1 MIPPRFPHR
10 TILTI
15 VLAVLA
21 IIAAPAP
28 ASAEPGSGAEVV
40 HSSQCQTFDDGTT
53 FCSQS
58 HSVFQGIGTPSGN
71 GSLVQLIRFE
81 NSVTAPGCSDT
92 SQGFSRNHL
101 LSKDGTDQEFH
112 FAFTNHSTFD
122 CDGVTVDCITTLS
135 FHLSNGVIQFVR
147 EETVCTDPS

>member
-1 MIPPRFPHR
+1 MDCPRFPHR

-28 ASAEPGSGAEVV
+28 ASAEPGGAEVV
-40 HSSQCQTFDDGTT
+40 HINQCQFFDDGST
-53 FCSQS
+53 FCSNS
-58 HSVFQGIGTPSGN
+58 RSVFQASGTPSGN
-71 GSLVQLIRFE
+71 TSLLQLIHFE
-81 NSVTAPGCSDT
+81 NTFTAPGCSDT

-112 FAFTNHSTFD
+112 FAFANHSTFD
-122 CDGVTVDCITTLS
+122 CDGVTIDCITTTS
-135 FHLSNGVIQFVR
+135 FHFSNGVIQFVR